1 MNPAL
6 AFMPKFFVIGGLIL
20 VVSGVAQW
28 LVRVRKPD
36 ETTADVLGNRATL
49 KMVVFVGVGVFFA
62 LLGFGVIPFPH
73 FSVG

>member
-6 AFMPKFFVIGGLIL
+6 AFMPKFFVIGGLVL
-20 VVSGVAQW
+20 VVSGVGQW
-28 LVRVRKPD
+28 LVRTRKPN
-36 ETTADVLGNRATL
+36 ETAAEMWGNRATL
-49 KMVVFVGVGVFFA
+49 KMIVFVSVGVFFT